1 MGRSDSSDLLV
12 VGAGVIGLSIA
23 WRAAERG
30 LSVRVLERG
39 MPGAGASSA
48 AAGILAPTEPH
59 EWEGARGELNLASM
73 AAWRSFAEQL
83 TDVSGLDVGYRR
95 DGSLRIALAE
105 EQLAGLEAVRAV
117 LSAAGIEHAPLD
129 HDACLR
135 EEPGLRGVL
144 AGLLAPEDAHVDT
157 VALVAALA
165 AACSARGV
173 ELEAGVEPTSSLLD
187 AEGRLEALSLSD
199 GRTVSAGLIVACSG
213 AWTAQARWL
222 PPAVGAADVR
232 PVAGEYVLA
241 SGPPDARVCR
251 RIVRSVDGPVVPR
264 RAGRYWIGTSVRDAG
279 YATQPRLGTVAD
291 VLTRIAA
298 FLPAVEDLQVE
309 RVGIGLRPA
318 TSTGMPLVGAS
329 DVAGLAWATGH
340 GREGILQAPPTAEA
354 IVGLATGEA
363 PDRLF
368 VRRSA

>member
-1 MGRSDSSDLLV
+1 
-12 VGAGVIGLSIA
+12 
-23 WRAAERG
+23 
-30 LSVRVLERG
+30 
-39 MPGAGASSA
+39 
-48 AAGILAPTEPH
+48 
-59 EWEGARGELNLASM
+59 
-73 AAWRSFAEQL
+73 
-83 TDVSGLDVGYRR
+83 
-95 DGSLRIALAE
+95 
-105 EQLAGLEAVRAV
+105 

-129 HDACLR
+129 HDACRR